1 MVWHLHNHY
10 EECVVL
16 SLLLPWRKV
25 TSAVPFQG
33 TSKHLTMRVTPVVN
47 GVRKRCVLTL
57 LVSIAF
63 DRVVRIPRI
72 QRSSLREPLRG
83 VCLKCVCYDPS
94 FPQLTIP
101 GILLTL
107 AATFARE
114 KEAPFSLCV
123 SAVSVH
129 DRPPSSHA
137 LIQLV
142 TSQYTV
148 HPHIRGNGHLE
159 GKITHR

>member
-1 MVWHLHNHY
+1 MY
-10 EECVVL
+10 
-16 SLLLPWRKV
+16 SLKLTLAMAEGNFR
-25 TSAVPFQG
+25 VPTQG
-33 TSKHLTMRVTPVVN
+33 TIKHSTMRVTPVVN
-47 GVRKRCVLTL
+47 GVRKRCGLTL

-72 QRSSLREPLRG
+72 QRSFLREPLRG

-114 KEAPFSLCV
+114 KEAPFSWCV

-137 LIQLV
+137 LTQQV
-142 TSQYTV
+142 TSQYTA
-148 HPHIRGNGHLE
+148 HPHIRGNGHLK
-159 GKITHR
+159 GKITHI

>member
-1 MVWHLHNHY
+1 MYSLMLTLAMAEGNF
-10 EECVVL
+10 CV
-16 SLLLPWRKV
+16 P
-25 TSAVPFQG
+25 TQG
-33 TSKHLTMRVTPVVN
+33 TQTLNDASVPVVN
-47 GVRKRCVLTL
+47 GVRKRCGLTL
-57 LVSIAF
+57 LVGIAF

-114 KEAPFSLCV
+114 KEAPFSWCV

-137 LIQLV
+137 LTQQV
-142 TSQYTV
+142 TSQYTA

-159 GKITHR
+159 GKITIR